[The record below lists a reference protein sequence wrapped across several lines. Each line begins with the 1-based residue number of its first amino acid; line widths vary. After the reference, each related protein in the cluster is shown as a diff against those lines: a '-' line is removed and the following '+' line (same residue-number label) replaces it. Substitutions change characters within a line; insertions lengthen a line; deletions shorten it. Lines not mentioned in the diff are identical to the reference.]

1 MGWELEVITM
11 VILGG
16 VSIAGGKG
24 TIGGVM
30 LAVLLLGMV
39 TYGLALL
46 NIPGVIMTIVVGILL
61 LITIALPR
69 LLNRKPTKK

>member
-1 MGWELEVITM
+1 M

-24 TIGGVM
+24 SIGGVM

-69 LLNRKPTKK
+69 LLNRTSTKK

>member
-24 TIGGVM
+24 SIGGVL

-69 LLNRKPTKK
+69 LLNRKHTRK

>member
-24 TIGGVM
+24 SIGGVM

>member
-16 VSIAGGKG
+16 VSIAGGAG

-30 LAVLLLGMV
+30 LAVLVLGMV
-39 TYGLALL
+39 TYGLALV
-46 NIPGVIMTIVVGILL
+46 NIPGIIMTIVVGVLL
-61 LITIALPR
+61 LLTIALPR
-69 LLNRKPTKK
+69 LLRRLQGK